1 MSSRPPARAA
11 QLNRGALGGARSLAR
26 TSRRFEIRTMA
37 KPKID
42 YRKLSIPE
50 RLDLVEDIWDSIAQD
65 AEALTLSAEE
75 RAELDRRW
83 AEHERDPSSAIPW
96 ETVRDKLVRR
106 GG

>member
-1 MSSRPPARAA
+1 
-11 QLNRGALGGARSLAR
+11 
-26 TSRRFEIRTMA
+26 MA

-65 AEALTLSAEE
+65 AQALALTEEE

-83 AEHERDPSSAIPW
+83 ADHERDPSSAIPW
-96 ETVRDKLVRR
+96 ETVRDELFRR

>member
-1 MSSRPPARAA
+1 
-11 QLNRGALGGARSLAR
+11 
-26 TSRRFEIRTMA
+26 MA
-37 KPKID
+37 KPKVD

-65 AEALTLSAEE
+65 AQALALTVEE

-83 AEHERDPSSAIPW
+83 ADHERDPNSAIPW
-96 ETVRDKLVRR
+96 EIVRDELFRR

>member
-1 MSSRPPARAA
+1 
-11 QLNRGALGGARSLAR
+11 
-26 TSRRFEIRTMA
+26 MA
-37 KPKID
+37 KPKVD

-65 AEALTLSAEE
+65 AQALALTVEE

-83 AEHERDPSSAIPW
+83 ADHERDPNSAIPW
-96 ETVRDKLVRR
+96 EIVRNELFRR

>member
-1 MSSRPPARAA
+1 
-11 QLNRGALGGARSLAR
+11 
-26 TSRRFEIRTMA
+26 MA
-37 KPKID
+37 KPKVD

-65 AEALTLSAEE
+65 AQALALTAEE

-83 AEHERDPSSAIPW
+83 ADHERDPNSAIPW
-96 ETVRDKLVRR
+96 EIVRNELFRR

>member
-1 MSSRPPARAA
+1 
-11 QLNRGALGGARSLAR
+11 
-26 TSRRFEIRTMA
+26 MA
-37 KPKID
+37 KPKVD

-65 AEALTLSAEE
+65 AQALALTAEE

-83 AEHERDPSSAIPW
+83 ADHERDPNSAIPW
-96 ETVRDKLVRR
+96 EIVRDELFRR

>member
-1 MSSRPPARAA
+1 
-11 QLNRGALGGARSLAR
+11 
-26 TSRRFEIRTMA
+26 MA
-37 KPKID
+37 KPKVD

-65 AEALTLSAEE
+65 AQALAITAEE

-83 AEHERDPSSAIPW
+83 ADHERDPNSAIPW
-96 ETVRDKLVRR
+96 EIVRDELFRR